1 MAQPRSRN
9 NKRARADEEATK
21 EEDQDV
27 RLGAAL
33 RALLGGSKYVKQS
46 ELSREVLLSYAIQK
60 GDVVP
65 VTLFTVTVQNFG
77 GSIFDVRMEEKQ
89 NSVKQLKLLIQEEQ
103 GTPLSSQALFL
114 LPKSG
119 KTEEASEFPM
129 TDEYLI
135 EGSCSVVIS
144 VQAPAIA
151 WAKSGTGISITDDL
165 VIKNSF
171 LPKWR
176 SPDPGTTRGPGWMR
190 RPLKR
195 RIRMCGCVRLCGAC
209 WEGANT

>member
-1 MAQPRSRN
+1 MTRPLKS
-9 NKRARADEEATK
+9 K
-21 EEDQDV
+21 EEDPEDV
-27 RLGAAL
+27 RLGAVL
-33 RALLGGSKYVKQS
+33 RGLLGGSKYVKQS

-77 GSIFDVRMEEKQ
+77 GSIFDVKIEEKQ

-103 GTPLSSQALFL
+103 GTPLFSQALFL

-144 VQAPAIA
+144 VQAPVIV
-151 WAKSGTGISITDDL
+151 WAKSGTGISITDEL
-165 VIKNSF
+165 VIKNVTGQMHLATGSVQIGGE
-171 LPKWR
+171 
-176 SPDPGTTRGPGWMR
+176 DGVRGVSIVV
-190 RPLKR
+190 L
-195 RIRMCGCVRLCGAC
+195 L
-209 WEGANT
+209 

>member
-9 NKRARADEEATK
+9 NKRARVDEEATK

-27 RLGAAL
+27 RLCAVL
-33 RALLGGSKYVKQS
+33 RGLLGGSKYVKQS

-77 GSIFDVRMEEKQ
+77 GSIFDVKMEDTQ

-103 GTPLSSQALFL
+103 GTPRFSQALFL

-144 VQAPAIA
+144 VQTPVIA
-151 WAKSGTGISITDDL
+151 WAKAGTGFPL
-165 VIKNSF
+165 Q
-171 LPKWR
+171 
-176 SPDPGTTRGPGWMR
+176 TRGFTSAVCLLL
-190 RPLKR
+190 LKR
-195 RIRMCGCVRLCGAC
+195 KKMGMPWPRAACILAGRMVCGRATLR
-209 WEGANT
+209 